1 MPQVSILLRRKP
13 LWRPYHRQRPRL
25 KGILVVKGYSRTQI
39 SRHWAVALLIVYQ
52 LLFSDGMTE
61 VWRAFRQTA

>member
-1 MPQVSILLRRKP
+1 M
-13 LWRPYHRQRPRL
+13 
-25 KGILVVKGYSRTQI
+25 VKGYSRTQI
-39 SRHWAVALLIVYQ
+39 SLHWAVALLIVYQ